1 MAIENIEMCF
11 FTRFQFI
18 IPNGTSTPPYHTLWL
33 MVKDNMEE
41 GSWRRRNIWTST
53 TTNTNGMNF
62 SVVVIRLYNS
72 FVQKH
77 IYSSTAP
84 TRISDD
90 DGYSTA
96 CTFQKLET
104 EDDLLLF
111 NLLFNTSYLKWSLA
125 GFFCS

>member
-18 IPNGTSTPPYHTLWL
+18 IPNGSSTPPYHTLWL
-33 MVKDNMEE
+33 MVKDNMVE

-62 SVVVIRLYNS
+62 SVVIRLYNS

-104 EDDLLLF
+104 QDDLLLF
-111 NLLFNTSYLKWSLA
+111 NLLFKTSYLKWSLA
-125 GFFCS
+125 FFFCS